1 MVVVRV
7 IDGSFDFD
15 LHVWTFRVSL
25 QTDCPFDYENMN
37 THKILIN
44 MLAIFQNVSIEK
56 NKLTTV
62 WRTKYRTPVFKQH
75 LYHKITN
82 SLKYVIL

>member
-15 LHVWTFRVSL
+15 LHVWTFRVTL

-56 NKLTTV
+56 INSPLYEEQSTV
-62 WRTKYRTPVFKQH
+62 RQFSSNTFITK
-75 LYHKITN
+75 
-82 SLKYVIL
+82 